1 MDSISKE
8 LEKGSKPLAG
18 LIDMLQDIQGMLGA
32 VIRGFNQHDLSA
44 LKEAEEIGKRI
55 DRKEKELTPLILES
69 SQSGDE
75 IDRQLIN
82 FPGYMERM
90 GDNLESILNTI
101 RTKIKD
107 GILFSDKA
115 VNEIN
120 DLFDKTAELVNCIK
134 DLLLTH
140 NPVLLNYVI
149 EKGAEYYNLATDYET
164 EHEER
169 LIKGVCLPRSSP
181 IYLDIIDSL
190 KEIVWY
196 VGRMGDG
203 LKKG

>member
-1 MDSISKE
+1 
-8 LEKGSKPLAG
+8 
-18 LIDMLQDIQGMLGA
+18 MLGA
-32 VIRGFNQHDLSA
+32 VIKGFNRHDLSA
-44 LKEAEEIGKRI
+44 LNGAESVGVEIDKM
-55 DRKEKELTPLILES
+55 EKELTPLILES
-69 SQSGDE
+69 IRSEDDTKKG
-75 IDRQLIN
+75 LTN
-82 FPGYMERM
+82 FPGYMERI
-90 GDNLESILNTI
+90 GDNLESILNTT
-101 RTKIKD
+101 RTKIKE

-120 DLFDKTAELVNCIK
+120 DLFEKTTELLKCIK

-140 NPVLLNYVI
+140 NPVLLSYVI
-149 EKGAEYYNLATDYET
+149 DKGAEYYDLATEYET

-190 KEIVWY
+190 KEIIWY
-196 VGRMGDG
+196 VKRMGES